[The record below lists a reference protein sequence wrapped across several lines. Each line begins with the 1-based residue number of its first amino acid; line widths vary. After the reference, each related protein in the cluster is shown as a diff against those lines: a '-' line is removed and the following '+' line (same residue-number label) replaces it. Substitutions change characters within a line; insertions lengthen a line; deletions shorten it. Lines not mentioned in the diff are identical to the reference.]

1 MVIQMNESGL
11 ATIEQIR
18 EFLGGTADVGF
29 SVPSEPAQLRA
40 FVGMVLS
47 RFKYAGRSK
56 ADRGVLF
63 AYMRQLS
70 GFSHS
75 HLARLIAQHQHSGS
89 VRLGSKARRTSYACK
104 FTIADIAALA
114 DIDGLHDTPSGPA
127 TRVCRRRSNNPH
139 LAD

>member
-1 MVIQMNESGL
+1 MNESGL

-18 EFLGGTADVGF
+18 EFLSGTADVGF

-63 AYMRQLS
+63 AYRRQLS

-75 HLARLIAQHQHSGS
+75 HLARLVAH
-89 VRLGSKARRTSYACK
+89 RRRHTQSRTRCNRCRA
-104 FTIADIAALA
+104 F
-114 DIDGLHDTPSGPA
+114 GLH
-127 TRVCRRRSNNPH
+127 C
-139 LAD
+139 